1 MASSLT
7 KRLLL
12 YATDT
17 YKLSSLIIRKVL
29 LTKPTTTFGAYQE
42 KTRQVLLD
50 ASSSNKSSK
59 NSNNNVNVTAIK
71 LLEWDKELNLI
82 QYYGIQEYT
91 KRWWNS
97 STWSFASSI
106 TSFSSS
112 SKDNNDIPQTS
123 NTINSKKHNDKNVAR
138 VSFMITSKQRHILST
153 QLGYTTQDIR
163 SFKPIEALLLIE
175 HGVKRNEESNHDSNN
190 DDSFRIKLKKLMEEN
205 DRLMNIQHQQSS
217 QQQQSVEVKGIDTA
231 TPKHENANADKQ
243 VDESKSRIEQSSII
257 SPEISQQIHVK
268 PDVAAALLS
277 VDGDV
282 TNHEIIHSREI
293 KEKKED
299 TATEI
304 AIRDATTGVV
314 DNDESIISSSTV
326 ESVADK
332 SESAVVSDTTT
343 TAPKPVSL
351 VTVSST
357 EAEDMHMKP
366 DVAAVILSSHQ
377 QRQDDNSAQ
386 QELHVHETVI
396 EEGSSEEEIEE
407 DGTCW
412 YEVIQAIPSSSNASG
427 GEENEQVV
435 ALFSTNKEAIECVR
449 IKQSLNRAKGGENF
463 LVRRRWNA

>member
-1 MASSLT
+1 MASSIT

-17 YKLSSLIIRKVL
+17 YKLSSLILRNVL
-29 LTKPTTTFGAYQE
+29 LTKPTTTLGAYQE

-50 ASSSNKSSK
+50 ASSNKTSNR
-59 NSNNNVNVTAIK
+59 NNVTAIK
-71 LLEWDKELNLI
+71 LLELDKELNLI

-97 STWSFASSI
+97 STCSFASI
-106 TSFSSS
+106 TTSFGSSS
-112 SKDNNDIPQTS
+112 QDNNDRPS
-123 NTINSKKHNDKNVAR
+123 SPKKHNNNVAR

-175 HGVKRNEESNHDSNN
+175 HGVKRNEESNHDNI
-190 DDSFRIKLKKLMEEN
+190 DDSFRIKLKKLMKEN

-217 QQQQSVEVKGIDTA
+217 QQQQSVEAEGIDTA
-231 TPKHENANADKQ
+231 TPTPKHEYANA
-243 VDESKSRIEQSSII
+243 ESKPRIEQSSFI

-282 TNHEIIHSREI
+282 TNHEIIHSREM

-304 AIRDATTGVV
+304 AIYDATTEMI
-314 DNDESIISSSTV
+314 DNDESITSSSTI
-326 ESVADK
+326 ESIADRPA
-332 SESAVVSDTTT
+332 EPSAVVSDTTT
-343 TAPKPVSL
+343 TAPKPVSP
-351 VTVSST
+351 VNVSST

-377 QRQDDNSAQ
+377 QRQDDNEVCNKNYMSMK
-386 QELHVHETVI
+386 LLL

-412 YEVIQAIPSSSNASG
+412 YS
-427 GEENEQVV
+427 
-435 ALFSTNKEAIECVR
+435 
-449 IKQSLNRAKGGENF
+449 
-463 LVRRRWNA
+463 

>member
-1 MASSLT
+1 MSSSSIT

-17 YKLSSLIIRKVL
+17 YKLSSLILRNVL

-50 ASSSNKSSK
+50 SANKSS
-59 NSNNNVNVTAIK
+59 NSNNNVTAIK

-97 STWSFASSI
+97 GTWSFASV

-112 SKDNNDIPQTS
+112 SKDNNGIPQTS
-123 NTINSKKHNDKNVAR
+123 NTMSSPKQQKDNDNNNVAR

-175 HGVKRNEESNHDSNN
+175 HGVKRNEGSNHDSNN
-190 DDSFRIKLKKLMEEN
+190 DSFRIKLKKLMKEN

-217 QQQQSVEVKGIDTA
+217 QQQQSVEAEGT
-231 TPKHENANADKQ
+231 KHENANTEKQ
-243 VDESKSRIEQSSII
+243 VDVSKSRIEQSSII

-282 TNHEIIHSREI
+282 TNHEIIHSREM

-304 AIRDATTGVV
+304 AICDDATTGVV
-314 DNDESIISSSTV
+314 DNSSSVESI
-326 ESVADK
+326 ADT
-332 SESAVVSDTTT
+332 SAEPSAVVSDTTT
-343 TAPKPVSL
+343 TAPKPVAL
-351 VTVSST
+351 VNVSSI
-357 EAEDMHMKP
+357 EAEDLHMKP

-377 QRQDDNSAQ
+377 QRQDDNDSVQ

-396 EEGSSEEEIEE
+396 EEDSSEEEIEE
-407 DGTCW
+407 GGTW
-412 YEVIQAIPSSSNASG
+412 YSN
-427 GEENEQVV
+427 N
-435 ALFSTNKEAIECVR
+435 TK
-449 IKQSLNRAKGGENF
+449 
-463 LVRRRWNA
+463 

>member
-1 MASSLT
+1 MASSIT

-17 YKLSSLIIRKVL
+17 YKLSSLILRNVL
-29 LTKPTTTFGAYQE
+29 LTKPTTTLGAYQE

-50 ASSSNKSSK
+50 ASSNKTSNR
-59 NSNNNVNVTAIK
+59 NNVTAIK
-71 LLEWDKELNLI
+71 LLELDKELNLI

-97 STWSFASSI
+97 STCSFASI
-106 TSFSSS
+106 TTSFGSSS
-112 SKDNNDIPQTS
+112 QDNNDRPS
-123 NTINSKKHNDKNVAR
+123 SPKKHNNNVAR

-175 HGVKRNEESNHDSNN
+175 HGVKRNEESNHDNI
-190 DDSFRIKLKKLMEEN
+190 DDSFRIKLKKLMKEN

-217 QQQQSVEVKGIDTA
+217 QQQQSVEAEGT
-231 TPKHENANADKQ
+231 KHENANTEKQ
-243 VDESKSRIEQSSII
+243 VDVSKPRIEQSSFI

-282 TNHEIIHSREI
+282 TNHEIIHSREM

-304 AIRDATTGVV
+304 AIYDATTEMI
-314 DNDESIISSSTV
+314 DNDESITSSSTI
-326 ESVADK
+326 ESIADRPA
-332 SESAVVSDTTT
+332 EPSAVVSDTTT
-343 TAPKPVSL
+343 TAPKPVSP
-351 VTVSST
+351 VNVSL
-357 EAEDMHMKP
+357 HMKP

-377 QRQDDNSAQ
+377 QRQDDN
-386 QELHVHETVI
+386 
-396 EEGSSEEEIEE
+396 
-407 DGTCW
+407 
-412 YEVIQAIPSSSNASG
+412 EVC
-427 GEENEQVV
+427 
-435 ALFSTNKEAIECVR
+435 NKNYMSM
-449 IKQSLNRAKGGENF
+449 KL
-463 LVRRRWNA
+463 L

>member
-1 MASSLT
+1 MASSIT

-17 YKLSSLIIRKVL
+17 YKLSSLILRNVL
-29 LTKPTTTFGAYQE
+29 LIKPATLKSYQE

-50 ASSSNKSSK
+50 SANKSS
-59 NSNNNVNVTAIK
+59 NSNNNVTAIK
-71 LLEWDKELNLI
+71 LLELDKELNLI

-97 STWSFASSI
+97 SIWSYASSI

-112 SKDNNDIPQTS
+112 SKDKKDIPQTS
-123 NTINSKKHNDKNVAR
+123 NKINSKKHNDKNVAR
-138 VSFMITSKQRHILST
+138 VSFMITSKQRYILST

-175 HGVKRNEESNHDSNN
+175 HGIKRNEESNHDSNN
-190 DDSFRIKLKKLMEEN
+190 DDSFRIKLKKLMKEN

-217 QQQQSVEVKGIDTA
+217 QQQQSVEAEGIDTA
-231 TPKHENANADKQ
+231 TPTKHENANADKQ
-243 VDESKSRIEQSSII
+243 VDESKPRIEQSSTI

-282 TNHEIIHSREI
+282 TNHEIVHSREI

-304 AIRDATTGVV
+304 AICDATTEMI
-314 DNDESIISSSTV
+314 DNLSTV
-326 ESVADK
+326 ESVADT
-332 SESAVVSDTTT
+332 SAEPSAVVSDTTT

-386 QELHVHETVI
+386 QQLHVHETVI

-412 YEVIQAIPSSSNASG
+412 YEVIQAIPSSSTASG

-435 ALFSTNKEAIECVR
+435 ALFPTKKEALEFR
-449 IKQSLNRAKGGENF
+449 KQSLNRAKGGENC